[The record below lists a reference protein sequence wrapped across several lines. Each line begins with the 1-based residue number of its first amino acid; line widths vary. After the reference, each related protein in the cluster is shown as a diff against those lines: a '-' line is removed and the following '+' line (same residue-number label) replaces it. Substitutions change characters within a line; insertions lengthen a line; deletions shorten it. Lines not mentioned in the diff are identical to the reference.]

1 MPAVIATK
9 GRTILK
15 PGRAEIPIDED
26 KMTSEFVKNSK
37 HSQEMIA
44 KREAR
49 YKDPGATNMWDF
61 LL

>member
-1 MPAVIATK
+1 
-9 GRTILK
+9 
-15 PGRAEIPIDED
+15 
-26 KMTSEFVKNSK
+26 MTSEFVKNSK

-61 LL
+61 LLQCCDHGLQNGNDTIYFAYGYCERD